1 MKARKIKNHEDI
13 LKEVRKEIPTE
24 KLEKIEKFLSLVQTF
39 NKVDKLYKT
48 YVVGVGKAIKYNEE
62 NKCYFEFKLD
72 STITGRLSC
81 SQYSAGKGKSKGVS
95 FHTLPRENKHA
106 DIRNLFIAPPGW
118 NFICADYKTME
129 LRILAHVADEP
140 GLKEAFRNG
149 QDIHTLSAQSAFN
162 KEVVTK
168 EERQQGK
175 TISFTVAYV
184 GGEFNIAETNNI
196 PIERAAQLLANYKK
210 RFPKIFE
217 YHDKCRKII
226 VETKEIPN
234 IFGRTRHLLNISSP
248 IPNIREKAVRQG
260 INSTI
265 QGPASDVMLCAA
277 IGIVNEIKERG
288 LEARLVATVHDS
300 IEVIASANAT
310 KEVCELVRRH
320 MTTYPYLREKLGIEF
335 SVPLEIDMEVG
346 TSFGN
351 GKEVHFDEN
360 GKVK

>member
-13 LKEVRKEIPTE
+13 LKLVLKEIPTD
-24 KLEKIEKFLSLVQTF
+24 KLERIRKFLDTFQTY

-48 YVVGVGKAIKYNEE
+48 YVIGVKKAIAYNGE
-62 NKCYFEFKLD
+62 NKVYFEFKLD

-81 SQYSAGKGKSKGVS
+81 SAYSAGAKKNKGVS
-95 FHTLPRENKHA
+95 FHTLPRENKYA
-106 DIRNLFIAPPGW
+106 DIRNLFIAPSGW
-118 NFICADYKTME
+118 RFICADYKTME

-162 KEVVTK
+162 KEKVTK

-196 PIERAAQLLANYKK
+196 PIERARQLLANYKK
-210 RFPKIFE
+210 KFPKIFK
-217 YHDKCRKII
+217 YHDIC
-226 VETKEIPN
+226 KEIISRTEEIST
-234 IFGRTRHLLNISSP
+234 IFGRTRHLPNVKSP
-248 IPNIREKAVRQG
+248 IPPIREKAMRQG

-265 QGPASDVMLCAA
+265 QGPASDVMTCAA
-277 IGIVNEIKERG
+277 IGIFNEIKEKK
-288 LEARLVATVHDS
+288 LSARLVATVHDS
-300 IEVIASANAT
+300 IEVVCSPEVE

-320 MTTYPYLREKLGIEF
+320 MVTYPYLREKLGIEF

-346 TSFGN
+346 SSFGN

-360 GKVK
+360 GKVI